1 MIVISDSVALIGLSA
16 IGALDLLNRLYGTV
30 IVPDAV
36 YQEVVV
42 QGAGKP
48 GAQVVAGASWIQVMT
63 VRNKSDVDQLV
74 SVIRLDRG
82 ESEAIVLAQEIEADL
97 ILLDD
102 DKARRYARQQQLS
115 ITGTVG
121 VLLVA
126 KQQGLIPLVRPL
138 LDALIAAGIYVD
150 SHLYQRARQLAGE

>member
-48 GAQVVAGASWIQVMT
+48 GAQAVAAASWIQ
-63 VRNKSDVDQLV
+63 
-74 SVIRLDRG
+74 
-82 ESEAIVLAQEIEADL
+82 
-97 ILLDD
+97 
-102 DKARRYARQQQLS
+102 
-115 ITGTVG
+115 
-121 VLLVA
+121 
-126 KQQGLIPLVRPL
+126 
-138 LDALIAAGIYVD
+138 
-150 SHLYQRARQLAGE
+150 

>member
-48 GAQVVAGASWIQVMT
+48 GAQAVAAASWIQVMT
-63 VRNKSDVDQLV
+63 VRNKPDVNQLMN
-74 SVIRLDRG
+74 VIKLDRG
-82 ESEAIVLAQEIEADL
+82 ESEAIVLAQEIGADL
-97 ILLDD
+97 ILLDED
-102 DKARRYARQQQLS
+102 RARRYARQQQLS
-115 ITGTVG
+115 ITGTAG
-121 VLLVA
+121 VLLAA

-138 LDALIAAGIYVD
+138 LDALIAAGIFIG
-150 SHLYQRARQLAGE
+150 SALYNRTCQLAGE